1 MGATAIFPRGTTF
14 HGPSG
19 FGSNI
24 ESDDLMDIQLEG
36 TVVEFDDV
44 HPTTNAFRSG
54 QRVKGI
60 IVRNSSGIELVP
72 GSLVTWASGYEN
84 RRVDGYANVSYKRA
98 AGFVDDWL
106 SFNVRA
112 NDLFVL
118 IIDGPCRMKMPYAEV
133 IAAECSAG
141 SLLYAG
147 TMDASTGNATDDRAG
162 HCQVWDGTFNLTNTT
177 TSPNSTKVLEVARN
191 VVAVAV
197 SAATSGN
204 TDDLKDIIAR
214 CRA

>member
-1 MGATAIFPRGTTF
+1 
-14 HGPSG
+14 
-19 FGSNI
+19 
-24 ESDDLMDIQLEG
+24 
-36 TVVEFDDV
+36 
-44 HPTTNAFRSG
+44 
-54 QRVKGI
+54 
-60 IVRNSSGIELVP
+60 
-72 GSLVTWASGYEN
+72 
-84 RRVDGYANVSYKRA
+84 
-98 AGFVDDWL
+98 
-106 SFNVRA
+106 
-112 NDLFVL
+112 
-118 IIDGPCRMKMPYAEV
+118 MKMPYAEV
-133 IAAECSAG
+133 TAAECSAG